1 VSKYLGKVETEQG
14 CACPGRF
21 WGAVNPKNI
30 PMGERKRIYCTGKQ
44 AAQLMRFMRRYI
56 NVVTR
61 RKYRFNRWSMSCLCT
76 ADFWAERLPKL
87 LNLSFALEAL
97 LVTAAVSPAATA
109 EPDYGI

>member
-1 VSKYLGKVETEQG
+1 
-14 CACPGRF
+14 
-21 WGAVNPKNI
+21 
-30 PMGERKRIYCTGKQ
+30 
-44 AAQLMRFMRRYI
+44 
-56 NVVTR
+56 
-61 RKYRFNRWSMSCLCT
+61 MSCLCT